1 MKPFDKQRF
10 TLITGAGR
18 GLGKALAWEC
28 AGRQQNLI
36 LVALPGEGLHQLA
49 ADIRTAHNVVIFS
62 FELDLCEEGQC
73 EALWQSV
80 YEKGVQVNILINNAG
95 VGGTDFFGAGHIR
108 HYQQQIKL
116 NVLATTTITHLFMDM
131 LKQNSPAYILNVGSL
146 AVFFSLPKKQVY
158 GATKSFIS
166 YFSRS
171 LRREVKPYGV
181 FVSVVC
187 PGGMYTNA
195 VARHAISTGPYLCQV
210 AAMDPEAVAPIAM
223 NGLLHQ
229 KALIIPGRINQAL
242 VLLNRLLPAFI
253 VRYFEAHAM
262 RRMQA
267 PPALPVPQPL
277 YASVHRHKETCLSKS

>member
-1 MKPFDKQRF
+1 MKPFNKQRF

-28 AGRQQNLI
+28 ADRQQHLI
-36 LVALPGEGLHQLA
+36 LVALPGEGLHELA
-49 ADIRTAHNVVIFS
+49 AAIRSAYNVTIFS

-80 YEKGVQVNILINNAG
+80 YKEGLQVNILINNAG
-95 VGGTDFFGAGHIR
+95 VGGTDFFGAGSIR

-166 YFSRS
+166 YFSHS
-171 LRREVKPYGV
+171 LRREVKPYGIS
-181 FVSVVC
+181 VSIVC

-195 VARHAISTGPYLCQV
+195 VARHAISTGPYLCRLARYETGSSGAYCDEG
-210 AAMDPEAVAPIAM
+210 AAPKKGIDHPGQDQPGTGAAQPTAT
-223 NGLLHQ
+223 GLHR
-229 KALIIPGRINQAL
+229 AL
-242 VLLNRLLPAFI
+242 F
-253 VRYFEAHAM
+253 
-262 RRMQA
+262 
-267 PPALPVPQPL
+267 
-277 YASVHRHKETCLSKS
+277 